1 MQSLVWRLGVVHVSC
16 PTVTIGF
23 AFGRTVESFEGF
35 IIEVIPSLS
44 VKAGFLC
51 SWNLVGFFFF

>member
-1 MQSLVWRLGVVHVSC
+1 MWFMSVVLLY
-16 PTVTIGF
+16 TIDF

-51 SWNLVGFFFF
+51 SWNLVGFVFKSL